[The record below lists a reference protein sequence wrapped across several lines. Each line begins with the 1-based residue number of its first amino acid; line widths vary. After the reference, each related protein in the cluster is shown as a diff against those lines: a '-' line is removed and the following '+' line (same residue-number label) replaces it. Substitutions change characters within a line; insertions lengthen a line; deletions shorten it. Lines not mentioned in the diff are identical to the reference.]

1 MAISDV
7 FDALVSKRCYKDAIP
22 LEEAFKEIKKES
34 GTHFDPELVRIFLSN
49 KDAYTRIHE
58 EFIEEE

>member
-34 GTHFDPELVRIFLSN
+34 GTHFDPELVKIFLSN
-49 KDAYTRIHE
+49 KDAYAHIHD
-58 EFIEEE
+58 EFIDEE